1 MMDGMRKNHDER
13 RAEIAGAALK
23 IVGEYGVA
31 GMTVARVAEE
41 VGISGPALY
50 KHFSGRTE
58 ILEAAMDLLL
68 VRVVSWLDSSKN
80 PDALERL
87 RELGAGHASTIASD
101 YEGVVA
107 PLFEFAAAGPR
118 SQLSGQLAQRQ
129 RAALRRFVSIIEE
142 GQAQGSIR
150 PDIDVQVTAWSLMGL
165 TWIENLA
172 ALEGMDEFVGDGISG
187 RMLDR
192 ILTDITAGGG
202 PARAQAETGN

>member
-1 MMDGMRKNHDER
+1 MRKNREER
-13 RAEIAGAALK
+13 RAEIAAAALK
-23 IVGEYGVA
+23 IVGEYGVQGA
-31 GMTVARVAEE
+31 TTARIADA

-50 KHFSGRTE
+50 KHYAGRDE

-80 PDALERL
+80 PDALQRL
-87 RELGAGHASTIASD
+87 RDLGAGHASTMATD

-118 SQLSGQLAQRQ
+118 SQLSGQLAHRQ
-129 RAALRRFVSIIEE
+129 RAVLHRFVGIIEE
-142 GQAQGSIR
+142 GQGQGTIR
-150 PDIDVQVTAWSLMGL
+150 RDIDVHVTAWSLMGL

-172 ALEGMDEFVGDGISG
+172 ALEGMDEFVKDGISS

-192 ILTDITAGGG
+192 ILAGIAEPAAT
-202 PARAQAETGN
+202 PARVGTSRED